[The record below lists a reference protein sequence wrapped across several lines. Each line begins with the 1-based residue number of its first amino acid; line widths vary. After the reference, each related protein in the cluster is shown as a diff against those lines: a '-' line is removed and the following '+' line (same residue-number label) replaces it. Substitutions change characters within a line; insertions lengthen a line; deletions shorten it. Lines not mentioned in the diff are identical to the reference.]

1 MELEGLELEELVLKE
16 SIVSAT
22 GLSADFLQVGIK
34 GDPSLRETAMLRPR
48 YHSALDEIYPRLEEH
63 LLELLCERSTYRLYI
78 GFSSSEIRTQS
89 VFDPLREETHSA
101 ERLLEDDYVA
111 RHFPAISYED
121 KVQGMREMYNY
132 LLGSR
137 MFDKL
142 PGHWKKIFSRRHS
155 EWHPMDKGSIAKVLG
170 SLKALRDMPD
180 YYLRNATISMVQGIV
195 RLQFNC
201 DGTQLVNADNYQ
213 RFLEE
218 NLSV

>member
-1 MELEGLELEELVLKE
+1 MELEELVLKE

-34 GDPSLRETAMLRPR
+34 GDPSLRETAMYRPR
-48 YHSALDEIYPRLEEH
+48 YHSALDEIYPQLEEH

-78 GFSSSEIRTQS
+78 GFSSAEIRTQS

-111 RHFPAISYED
+111 RHFPAISYEE
-121 KVQGMREMYNY
+121 KVQGMREMYDF
-132 LLGSR
+132 LQGSNL
-137 MFDKL
+137 FNNL
-142 PGHWKKIFSRRHS
+142 PDYWKKIFAKRHND
-155 EWHPMDKGSIAKVLG
+155 WHPMDPDSIAKVLA

-180 YYLRNATISMVQGIV
+180 YYLRNVSISMVQGIV
-195 RLQFNC
+195 RLSFNC
-201 DGTQLVNADNYQ
+201 DGTQLVNAENYQ

-218 NLSV
+218 NIG